1 LHDITLMSKRQSR
14 NTSRDALRDHGVP
27 FLSCWSAVL
36 ATWDIRSKIR
46 GKVQYGKTCPY
57 FEKKSEL
64 PLEMSKREEVFS
76 VAFRYTES
84 NAQYGCRSSFWKEIF
99 MGNVIV
105 GATMSLDW
113 FMNDRN
119 GDVSRLYPDLEA
131 LRSTE
136 MLQEE
141 IRTTGAVVMGRRA
154 YGMAE
159 GDLTDYE
166 YQVPIF
172 VLTHHIPEKVVK
184 GENDRLTV
192 TFVTDGIEHALEQA
206 QAAAGDKQVMVVG
219 GANTAQQCLR
229 AGLVDEI
236 HIGIVPVLFGEGLR
250 FFEPLINEQMELE
263 RTRVFE
269 SSTRADLWFRVVK

>member
-1 LHDITLMSKRQSR
+1 M
-14 NTSRDALRDHGVP
+14 
-27 FLSCWSAVL
+27 
-36 ATWDIRSKIR
+36 
-46 GKVQYGKTCPY
+46 GK
-57 FEKKSEL
+57 
-64 PLEMSKREEVFS
+64 
-76 VAFRYTES
+76 
-84 NAQYGCRSSFWKEIF
+84 
-99 MGNVIV
+99 VIV

-113 FMNDRN
+113 FMNDRH
-119 GDVSRLYPDLEA
+119 GDVSRLYPDLQA
-131 LRSTE
+131 LRSIE

-154 YGMAE
+154 YDMAA

-172 VLTHHIPEKVVK
+172 VLTHHVPEQRPK
-184 GENDRLTV
+184 GENDQLTV
-192 TFVTDGIEHALEQA
+192 NFVTDGIQSAIDQA
-206 QAAAGDKQVMVVG
+206 KAAAGDKQVTVVG

-250 FFEPLINEQMELE
+250 FFEPLVNEQMELE

-269 SSTRADLWFRVVK
+269 SPTRTDLWFRIVK